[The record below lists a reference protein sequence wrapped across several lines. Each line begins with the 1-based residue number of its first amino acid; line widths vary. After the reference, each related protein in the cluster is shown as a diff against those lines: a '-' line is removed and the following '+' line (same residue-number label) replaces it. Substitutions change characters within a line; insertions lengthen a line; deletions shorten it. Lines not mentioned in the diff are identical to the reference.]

1 MGHRSHRGDRPAN
14 IHQPIAF
21 EGAITMPLEIATSCS
36 PSLRRID
43 EVELHAARRRELHE
57 HELLSVRTAELGE
70 CDFGWTRRDA
80 ALDRRDQRQRRRLLL
95 RMKSGLE
102 FVECHPDHAPR
113 CLDFKDSRKSF
124 SEMRARLFL
133 DASYY

>member
-1 MGHRSHRGDRPAN
+1 MAIDQSFGFAIFCPFGPASSAN
-14 IHQPIAF
+14 
-21 EGAITMPLEIATSCS
+21 ATS
-36 PSLRRID
+36 
-43 EVELHAARRRELHE
+43 VGHA
-57 HELLSVRTAELGE
+57 V
-70 CDFGWTRRDA
+70 DA
-80 ALDRRDQRQRRRLLL
+80 VVDRRDQRQRRRLLL